1 MGGEPRDATGLCH
14 CCLDVLSK
22 YPQIMLDIKA
32 DLESTSSWSHW
43 SCHYSE
49 A

>member
-1 MGGEPRDATGLCH
+1 MGGKQRDATGLWH

-22 YPQIMLDIKA
+22 HPQIMLDSKV
-32 DLESTSSWSHW
+32 DLESASSWSHG
-43 SCHYSE
+43 SSYYSE